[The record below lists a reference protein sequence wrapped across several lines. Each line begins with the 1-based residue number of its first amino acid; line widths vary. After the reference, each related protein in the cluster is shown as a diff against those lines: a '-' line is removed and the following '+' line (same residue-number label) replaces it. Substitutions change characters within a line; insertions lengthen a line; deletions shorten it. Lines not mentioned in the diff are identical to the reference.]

1 MPYICVRSN
10 ISGAIAHTRPAWR
23 TTRMLSCRPSPKASH
38 HIRTHSW
45 RTKGC
50 VNPARSTAPFHS
62 PSRAR
67 KAALSETRSTEYMA
81 ESCGGLPLFTRE
93 QIEIQRFGRTHHL
106 LDRVAIGD
114 RFARGIAEPA
124 GERGLLQE
132 FRDRVCESGRIAWF
146 DEQSCHL
153 VNDRLRCAAYA
164 RSHRGSAGGHR
175 FEQHVRQGFVQ

>member
-62 PSRAR
+62 PSSAR
-67 KAALSETRSTEYMA
+67 NAALSETRSTEYMA
-81 ESCGGLPLFTRE
+81 ESCGGLPLFARE
-93 QIEIQRFGRTHHL
+93 EIEIEGFGRAHHL
-106 LDRVAIGD
+106 LDRVAIDD
-114 RFARGIAEPA
+114 RFPRGIAEPA
-124 GERGLLQE
+124 CERGLLQQCG
-132 FRDRVCESGRIAWF
+132 DRLCECGCSAWF
-146 DEQSCHL
+146 HEEPRHL
-153 VNDRLRCAAYA
+153 VNACLRRAADA
-164 RSHRGSAGGHR
+164 RRHGGSAGCHR
-175 FEQHVRQGFVQ
+175 FE